1 MGKTKVGQTGT
12 NWEGMGG
19 LYLCRCF
26 QVALFSGLPQIL
38 PSGAAQPD
46 GAAGHS
52 AGGAAPGLCPRLAG
66 GKTLPAD
73 TEGAGTQRYGAAVR
87 SVFLLLLFFFAF
99 SPSAKQAG
107 HLIQSLLQTLQLT
120 EAIKSGRRWRMT
132 KAKRGWK
139 PSSSS
144 SRPVRGSFQLQL
156 LNQCDLILVPHQNGF
171 ENPSVFCQSAEVTWQ
186 KRSTR
191 RCWRRRTKLRLR
203 FRLATGDTSRG
214 KASKENGWA
223 LLQSRPKYYRLKDFR
238 DFPFFCLQGGDSE
251 RKRRERVKDRC

>member
-66 GKTLPAD
+66 GKTLPAN

-87 SVFLLLLFFFAF
+87 SVFFFVVFFFAF

-144 SRPVRGSFQLQL
+144 SRPVRGSFQLHL
-156 LNQCDLILVPHQNGF
+156 LNQCDLILVPLHSGF
-171 ENPSVFCQSAEVTWQ
+171 ENVPCFVSLQRLPGEKEVQGDAGGEEQS
-186 KRSTR
+186 
-191 RCWRRRTKLRLR
+191 C
-203 FRLATGDTSRG
+203 D
-214 KASKENGWA
+214 
-223 LLQSRPKYYRLKDFR
+223 
-238 DFPFFCLQGGDSE
+238 
-251 RKRRERVKDRC
+251 